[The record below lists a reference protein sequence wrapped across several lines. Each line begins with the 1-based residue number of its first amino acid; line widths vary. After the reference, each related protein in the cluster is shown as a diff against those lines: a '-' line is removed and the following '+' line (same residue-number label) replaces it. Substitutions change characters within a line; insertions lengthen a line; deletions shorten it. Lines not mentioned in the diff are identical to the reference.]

1 MRLRTANTEK
11 LPLYADVVDL
21 DTYPIHDLQS
31 ACGQALVEAC
41 RQELARTGACNL
53 PGFITPTAVAA
64 MVALAEALRD
74 KAWSSSQPHTVYFEP
89 IDTSVPPEH
98 PRAFQVRSVK
108 HGIAYDYI
116 PKDAPMR
123 RLYESDDLTRFI
135 AAVLQKPVLYRSADP
150 LDALQVT
157 RMGDGDELGWH
168 YDRSEFS
175 TTVMYQCPEQG
186 GEFCYHPAL
195 RSDENPNYEA
205 LQRVLQG
212 DTTGQLVLPSA
223 PGTLAFFHGR
233 NALHRVTPVKGAK
246 PRINTVLT
254 YGERD
259 DMRLNDLTSQ
269 LFYGRVST
277 PQSARQNELENSVA
291 TA

>member
-1 MRLRTANTEK
+1 MRLNSTEST
-11 LPLYADVVDL
+11 PRPPYADVVDL
-21 DTYPIHDLQS
+21 DTYPIHALQS
-31 ACGQALVEAC
+31 ARGQTLVQAC

-53 PGFITPTAVAA
+53 PGFITPAAVAA
-64 MVALAEALRD
+64 MVELAEALRD

-89 IDTSVPPEH
+89 VDQNVPPQH

-150 LDALQVT
+150 LDALQIT

-175 TTVMYQCPEQG
+175 TTVMYQCPDEG

-195 RSDENPNYEA
+195 RSDDNPNYDA

-223 PGTLAFFHGR
+223 PGTLAFFHGH
-233 NALHRVTPVKGAK
+233 NALHRVTPVRGAK

-277 PQSARQNELENSVA
+277 PQAARKQVHEHSTVA
-291 TA
+291 A